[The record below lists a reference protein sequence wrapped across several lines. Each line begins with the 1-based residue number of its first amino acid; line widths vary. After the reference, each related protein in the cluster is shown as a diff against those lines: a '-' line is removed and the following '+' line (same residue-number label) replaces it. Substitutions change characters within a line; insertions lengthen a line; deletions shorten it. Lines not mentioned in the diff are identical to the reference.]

1 MGLLP
6 TGLFRPRDSQP
17 QGLPLYEKVTSP
29 ASSKAS
35 KDRYSD
41 DDVSFSSGS
50 GSDADDDY
58 DDDSTAS
65 SPRAG
70 KATSRQS
77 SSGKTSSRTH
87 MLPKRARGASAS
99 AFAQQ
104 PRRRLQPA
112 TATAA
117 VRAHIYRLP
126 NRVIRYLCLALVMTI
141 VVFIYTLVRASQ
153 LENRRIASGNIE
165 KPPPPPP
172 TWESF
177 DFLTR
182 YYGGVRNIVPLSENV
197 PQYPREEDEQPYEV
211 VNETATEAGTVP
223 KVHLHAAAAAAAAAA
238 AFHKD
243 KAPLPPSSAF
253 DKYEGYVMAGKDKEH
268 ITPCFIDE
276 AKTVS
281 VPPLRYFNGR
291 PNGFPQ
297 NIMGSYELLSLPED
311 ICFERFG
318 RYGPYGYGYS
328 VRKGGLGIGEYGER
342 EGADAVW
349 DGVNRVDYR
358 KIDWAQVQKRCYNAN
373 ARRFKAADT
382 RHAPVNGLYISDA
395 DPKAASAPINHVP
408 RDAPPE
414 EAADVSTI
422 DASPVSASGPFSA
435 TSSAPSLAPAATSLA
450 AQEDASEAST
460 KSSSSETE
468 PASPAKSAALA
479 ASASGPASASA
490 SAPAPAP
497 APAGD
502 LYRTAVVLRCWDEFV
517 WREEDIMNMR
527 SLITELSLASGGR
540 YDVHL
545 LVQVKNDAK
554 YPIWADDE
562 AYRKKIEDT
571 IPEEFR
577 GLVTLWTETQMLS
590 LYQGIHDLYTRGPGL
605 PVHGSYRGLQMA
617 MQHFS
622 YNHPEYA
629 FFWQWEMD
637 IRYTG
642 HILDLFTKMENWARD
657 QPRKGLWERNSRFYI
672 PSVHGSW
679 DDFRQMAR
687 VQTEAGF
694 AGADN
699 IWDGMPGGGPDPSK
713 KKMSAGEQTVWGP
726 VRPADPNDWF
736 EPQNDP
742 VPPTTYE
749 RDRYNWGVGEE
760 ADLITLNPIFDP
772 EGTTWLL
779 SEDITGYNETAET
792 LSGQASGKP
801 RRRAQII
808 TASRMSRRMLHTMHR
823 ETAFKKHHA
832 FSEMWPATAALQH
845 GYKAVYV
852 PHPVYVDRE
861 WPTQYMARTF
871 NGGRNGASG
880 GSRMS
885 VFGQREHNFRG
896 LSWYYNAGFSPNL
909 YRRWL
914 GLKVNG
920 DGGAEFEE
928 NADVTRNDSSVSN
941 MRGGEGRMCLP
952 AMLLHPIKDVELPVE
967 SNANEDY
974 DKPESEMNPGS

>member
-6 TGLFRPRDSQP
+6 TALFRLRDKQP

-29 ASSKAS
+29 SSS
-35 KDRYSD
+35 KDRYSE
-41 DDVSFSSGS
+41 DDVSSSDGA
-50 GSDADDDY
+50 GSDADNDY
-58 DDDSTAS
+58 DYEDESTTS
-65 SPRAG
+65 SPRTGNAS
-70 KATSRQS
+70 SRQS
-77 SSGKTSSRTH
+77 SGTASSRTL
-87 MLPKRARGASAS
+87 MLPKRAGGASAS
-99 AFAQQ
+99 AFAPQ
-104 PRRRLQPA
+104 PRRRLRA
-112 TATAA
+112 GTATAA

-126 NRVIRYLCLALVMTI
+126 NKIIRYLCTALVMTI
-141 VVFIYTLVRASQ
+141 IVFIITLIRASQ
-153 LENRRIASGNIE
+153 LENRRIANGLVD
-165 KPPPPPP
+165 KGPTPPPA
-172 TWESF
+172 WESF

-182 YYGGVRNIVPLSENV
+182 YYGGVRNLVPLKDNV
-197 PQYPREEDEQPYEV
+197 PQYPREEDEQPYEA
-211 VNETATEAGTVP
+211 VNDTSADAPAP
-223 KVHLHAAAAAAAAAA
+223 KVHLHAAAAAAAA

-243 KAPLPPSSAF
+243 KAPLPPSAAF
-253 DKYEGYVMAGKDKEH
+253 DKYEGYVMAGDKDH
-268 ITPCFIDE
+268 ITPCFIDN

-281 VPPLRYFNGR
+281 IPPLRYFNGR

-318 RYGPYGYGYS
+318 RFGPYGYGYS

-358 KIDWAQVQKRCYNAN
+358 KVDWSQVQQRCYNAN
-373 ARRFKAADT
+373 IRRFKLADT
-382 RHAPVNGLYISDA
+382 RHAPVNGLYVSGASTGA
-395 DPKAASAPINHVP
+395 DSAPINHVP
-408 RDAPPE
+408 RDAPAE
-414 EAADVSTI
+414 EPTDEPVADSE
-422 DASPVSASGPFSA
+422 P
-435 TSSAPSLAPAATSLA
+435 APSDVP
-450 AQEDASEAST
+450 QDVP
-460 KSSSSETE
+460 E
-468 PASPAKSAALA
+468 PASNS
-479 ASASGPASASA
+479 SA
-490 SAPAPAP
+490 SAPATPATPVEPPTP
-497 APAGD
+497 ADPSPTGE
-502 LYRTAVVLRCWDEFV
+502 LHRTAVVIRCWDEFV

-527 SLITELSLASGGR
+527 SIITELSLASGGR

-562 AYRKKIEDT
+562 AYRNKINEV

-577 GLVTLWTETQMLS
+577 GIVTLWTETQMLS

-605 PVHGSYRGLQMA
+605 PVHGVYRGLQMA
-617 MQHFS
+617 MQHFA

-642 HILDLFTKMENWARD
+642 HHLDLFTKMENWARE

-679 DDFRQMAR
+679 DDFRQMSR

-694 AGADN
+694 ASADN
-699 IWDGMPGGGPDPSK
+699 IWDGIPGGGPDGGK
-713 KKMSAGEQTVWGP
+713 KKSSSGEQTVWGP

-749 RDRYNWGVGEE
+749 RDHYNWGVGEE

-779 SEDITGYNETAET
+779 ADDITGYNQTAEK
-792 LSGQASGKP
+792 LSGQNSGNP
-801 RRRAQII
+801 QRRAQII

-880 GSRMS
+880 GSRYS
-885 VFGQREHNFRG
+885 VFGQREHNFLG
-896 LSWYYNAGFSPNL
+896 LTWYYNAGFSPNL

-914 GLKVNG
+914 GLKVNH

-928 NADVTRNDSSVSN
+928 NADVTRNDSTVSN

-952 AMLLHPIKDVELPVE
+952 AMLLHPIKNIELPVE

-974 DKPESEMNPGS
+974 NKPESDLNPGS

>member
-6 TGLFRPRDSQP
+6 TGLFRSRDSRP
-17 QGLPLYEKVTSP
+17 QGLPLYEKVTKP
-29 ASSKAS
+29 SSS

-41 DDVSFSSGS
+41 DDISSS
-50 GSDADDDY
+50 EGSDDDDDDGY
-58 DDDSTAS
+58 DYEADSTAS
-65 SPRAG
+65 SPRSGHAS
-70 KATSRQS
+70 SRQS
-77 SSGKTSSRTH
+77 SGTATSSSL
-87 MLPKRARGASAS
+87 MLPKRAAGTSGSVS
-99 AFAQQ
+99 AFVKQ
-104 PRRRLQPA
+104 PRRRLRPS

-117 VRAHIYRLP
+117 IRSHIYRLP
-126 NRVIRYLCLALVMTI
+126 NKVVRYLCTALIMTI
-141 VVFIYTLVRASQ
+141 IVFIVTLIRASQ
-153 LENRRIASGNIE
+153 LENRRIANGMTD
-165 KPPPPPP
+165 KKPAPPPA
-172 TWESF
+172 WESF

-182 YYGGVRNIVPLSENV
+182 YYGGVRNLVPLGENA
-197 PQYPREEDEQPYEV
+197 PQYPREEDEQPYG
-211 VNETATEAGTVP
+211 VNINDTSADATEADAAP
-223 KVHLHAAAAAAAAAA
+223 KVHLHAAAAAAAAAL
-238 AFHKD
+238 HKENH
-243 KAPLPPSSAF
+243 APVPPSTAF
-253 DKYEGYVMAGKDKEH
+253 DKYKGFVLATDPDH
-268 ITPCFIDE
+268 ITPCYIDD
-276 AKTVS
+276 ANTVS
-281 VPPLRYFNGR
+281 VPPLRYFDGR

-318 RYGPYGYGYS
+318 RFGPYGYGYS
-328 VRKGGLGIGEYGER
+328 VRSGGLGVGEYGEK

-349 DGVNRVDYR
+349 EGGANRVDYR
-358 KIDWAQVQKRCYNAN
+358 KVDWAKIQKRCYDAN
-373 ARRFKAADT
+373 TRRFKPAES
-382 RHAPVNGLYISDA
+382 RHAPVNGLYVGDA
-395 DPKAASAPINHVP
+395 IPTGKDASKPINHAARDAPAEEPAAETTEVTTTSEESEPATAPEMLEVAPESTVNSTASAPVE
-408 RDAPPE
+408 PPK
-414 EAADVSTI
+414 
-422 DASPVSASGPFSA
+422 
-435 TSSAPSLAPAATSLA
+435 APAAP
-450 AQEDASEAST
+450 ST
-460 KSSSSETE
+460 
-468 PASPAKSAALA
+468 PATPAT
-479 ASASGPASASA
+479 P
-490 SAPAPAP
+490 PPQ
-497 APAGD
+497 GD
-502 LYRTAVVLRCWDEFV
+502 LPRTAVVIRCWDEFV
-517 WREEDIMNMR
+517 WHEEDIMNLR
-527 SLITELSLASGGR
+527 ALITELSLASGAR

-554 YPIWADDE
+554 YPIWADDG
-562 AYRKKIEDT
+562 AYQSKIDSV
-571 IPEEFR
+571 IPPEFR
-577 GLVTLWTETQMLS
+577 GLVTLWTETEMLS

-605 PVHGSYRGLQMA
+605 PVHGVYRGLQMA

-622 YNHPEYA
+622 YNHPEYEY
-629 FFWQWEMD
+629 FWQWEMD

-642 HILDLFTKMENWARD
+642 HHLDLFTKMEKWAKE

-679 DDFRQMAR
+679 EDFRQMAR
-687 VQTEAGF
+687 VQTEAGY

-699 IWDGMPGGGPDPSK
+699 IWGGMPGKDGPNAK
-713 KKMSAGEQTVWGP
+713 KVAGEQPVWGP

-736 EPQNDP
+736 EPDNDP
-742 VPPTTYE
+742 KPPTSYE
-749 RDRYNWGVGEE
+749 KDRYTWGVGEE

-779 SEDITGYNETAET
+779 ADDITGYNETAERE
-792 LSGQASGKP
+792 SGQTSGKP
-801 RRRAQII
+801 KRAAQII

-885 VFGQREHNFRG
+885 VFGQREHNFLG
-896 LSWYYNAGFSPNL
+896 LTWYYNAGFSPNL

-928 NADVTRNDSSVSN
+928 NADVTRNDSTVSN

-952 AMLLHPIKDVELPVE
+952 AMLLHPIKNIELPVE

-974 DKPESEMNPGS
+974 NKPESDLNPGS

>member
-6 TGLFRPRDSQP
+6 AGLFRSRDSQ
-17 QGLPLYEKVTSP
+17 QQDLPLYEKATP
-29 ASSKAS
+29 LSKANRES
-35 KDRYSD
+35 YSD
-41 DDVSFSSGS
+41 DDISSSDGT

-58 DDDSTAS
+58 DDENEISASLPRTLTAS
-65 SPRAG
+65 S
-70 KATSRQS
+70 RQS
-77 SSGKTSSRTH
+77 HTTSSITH
-87 MLPKRARGASAS
+87 MLPKHSGRASVS

-104 PRRRLQPA
+104 HRRRMQPS

-126 NRVIRYLCLALVMTI
+126 NKIVRYLCLALVI
-141 VVFIYTLVRASQ
+141 SILVLIFTLVRASQ
-153 LENRRIASGNIE
+153 LENRRLASGNID
-165 KPPPPPP
+165 KAQAPPPA
-172 TWESF
+172 WESF

-182 YYGGVRNIVPLSENV
+182 YYGGVRNIVSFKENV
-197 PQYPREEDEQPYEV
+197 PQYPREEDEQPYDV
-211 VNETATEAGTVP
+211 ANDTIADAGTAP
-223 KVHLHAAAAAAAAAA
+223 KMHLHAAAAAAAA

-243 KAPLPPSSAF
+243 IAPLPPSSAF
-253 DKYEGYVMAGKDKEH
+253 DKYDGYIMAGKDKDH

-276 AKTVS
+276 ANTVS
-281 VPPLRYFNGR
+281 VPPLRYFEGR

-297 NIMGSYELLSLPED
+297 NVMGSYELLSLPED

-318 RYGPYGYGYS
+318 RFGPYGYGYS
-328 VRKGGLGIGEYGER
+328 VRKGGLGVGEYGER

-349 DGVNRVDYR
+349 DGAHRVDYR
-358 KIDWAQVQKRCYNAN
+358 KVNWAQVQQRCYAAN
-373 ARRFKAADT
+373 TGRYKHADS
-382 RHAPVNGLYISDA
+382 RLAPVNGFYINDGYMA
-395 DPKAASAPINHVP
+395 
-408 RDAPPE
+408 
-414 EAADVSTI
+414 
-422 DASPVSASGPFSA
+422 
-435 TSSAPSLAPAATSLA
+435 
-450 AQEDASEAST
+450 
-460 KSSSSETE
+460 
-468 PASPAKSAALA
+468 A
-479 ASASGPASASA
+479 ASASISHAPRDATAEEPTAESAADSVAAPSPAAASPQIAPETASNSSESGPADSVKSAS
-490 SAPAPAP
+490 PATPSLS
-497 APAGD
+497 GD
-502 LYRTAVVLRCWDEFV
+502 LHRTAVVLRCWDEFV

-554 YPIWADDE
+554 NPIWADDD
-562 AYRKKIEDT
+562 AYRKKVVDST
-571 IPEEFR
+571 PEEFR

-617 MQHFS
+617 MQHFA

-642 HILDLFTKMENWARD
+642 HILDLFTKMENWARE

-679 DDFRQMAR
+679 DDFRQMSR
-687 VQTEAGF
+687 VQTEVGIS
-694 AGADN
+694 GADN
-699 IWDGMPGGGPDPSK
+699 IWNGMPGGGPDAGK
-713 KKMSAGEQTVWGP
+713 KKTSAGEQTVWGP

-742 VPPTTYE
+742 VPPTTYD

-779 SEDITGYNETAET
+779 SDDITGYNETAET
-792 LSGQASGKP
+792 ENGQASGKP

-871 NGGRNGASG
+871 NSGRNGASG

-896 LSWYYNAGFSPNL
+896 LTWYYNAGFSPNL

-920 DGGAEFEE
+920 DGGAEFEK
-928 NADVTRNDSSVSN
+928 NADSTRNDSTVSN

-952 AMLLHPIKDVELPVE
+952 AMLLHPIKNIELPVE
-967 SNANEDY
+967 SSADEDY
-974 DKPESEMNPGS
+974 NKPESDMNPGS

>member
-6 TGLFRPRDSQP
+6 TNLFRQRDSRP
-17 QGLPLYEKVTSP
+17 QGLPLYEKATTP
-29 ASSKAS
+29 SSS

-41 DDVSFSSGS
+41 DEISSS
-50 GSDADDDY
+50 DGSDGSDDDEY
-58 DDDSTAS
+58 DYDAESSAS
-65 SPRAG
+65 SPRSGHAS
-70 KATSRQS
+70 SRQS
-77 SSGKTSSRTH
+77 SGTATSSSL
-87 MLPKRARGASAS
+87 MLPKRASGSSVS
-99 AFAQQ
+99 AFAKP
-104 PRRRLQPA
+104 PRRRLRPS

-117 VRAHIYRLP
+117 IRSHIYRLP
-126 NRVIRYLCLALVMTI
+126 NKIIRYLCTALIMTI
-141 VVFIYTLVRASQ
+141 IVFIVTLIRASQ
-153 LENRRIASGNIE
+153 LENRRIANGLTD
-165 KPPPPPP
+165 KAPAPPP

-182 YYGGVRNIVPLSENV
+182 YYGGVRNLVSLSENA
-197 PQYPREEDEQPYEV
+197 PQYPREEDEQPYNAG
-211 VNETATEAGTVP
+211 VNDTLAEADAAP
-223 KVHLHAAAAAAAAAA
+223 KVHLHAAAAAAAAAL
-238 AFHKD
+238 HKEN
-243 KAPLPPSSAF
+243 KAPLPPSGAF
-253 DKYEGYVMAGKDKEH
+253 DKYKGYVMNSDPNH
-268 ITPCFIDE
+268 ITPCYIDD
-276 AKTVS
+276 ANTVS
-281 VPPLRYFNGR
+281 VPPLRYFDGR

-318 RYGPYGYGYS
+318 RFGPYGYGYS
-328 VRKGGLGIGEYGER
+328 VRSGGLGVGEYGEK
-342 EGADAVW
+342 EGAEAVW
-349 DGVNRVDYR
+349 EGGANRVDYR
-358 KIDWAQVQKRCYNAN
+358 KVDWAKIQKRCYDAN
-373 ARRFKAADT
+373 TRRFKPT
-382 RHAPVNGLYISDA
+382 ESRHAPVNGLYVGDA
-395 DPKAASAPINHVP
+395 IPTSKDAFKPVNHAA
-408 RDAPPE
+408 RDAPAE
-414 EAADVSTI
+414 EPATETAET
-422 DASPVSASGPFSA
+422 
-435 TSSAPSLAPAATSLA
+435 TSSEDSEPATAPETLEVAPEPAVNSTESAPVAPVAPVTPAKASAAPAT
-450 AQEDASEAST
+450 
-460 KSSSSETE
+460 
-468 PASPAKSAALA
+468 PSPQ
-479 ASASGPASASA
+479 
-490 SAPAPAP
+490 
-497 APAGD
+497 GD
-502 LYRTAVVLRCWDEFV
+502 LPRTAVVIRCWDEFV
-517 WREEDIMNMR
+517 WHEEDIMNLR
-527 SLITELSLASGGR
+527 ALITELSLASGAR

-562 AYRKKIEDT
+562 AYQSKIDSV
-571 IPEEFR
+571 IPPEFR

-605 PVHGSYRGLQMA
+605 PVHGVYRGLQMA

-622 YNHPEYA
+622 YNHPEYEY
-629 FFWQWEMD
+629 FWQWEMD

-642 HILDLFTKMENWARD
+642 HHLDLFTKMEKWAKE

-679 DDFRQMAR
+679 EDFRQMAR

-699 IWDGMPGGGPDPSK
+699 IWSGMPGRDDPNAK
-713 KKMSAGEQTVWGP
+713 KVAGEQTVWGP

-736 EPQNDP
+736 EPDNDP
-742 VPPTTYE
+742 TPPTSYE
-749 RDRYNWGVGEE
+749 KDRYTWGVGEE

-779 SEDITGYNETAET
+779 ADDITGYNETAEKA
-792 LSGQASGKP
+792 SGQASGKP
-801 RRRAQII
+801 KRAAQII

-871 NGGRNGASG
+871 NAGRNGASG
-880 GSRMS
+880 GSRTS
-885 VFGQREHNFRG
+885 VFGQREHNFLG
-896 LSWYYNAGFSPNL
+896 LTWYYNAGFSPNL

-928 NADVTRNDSSVSN
+928 NADVTRNDSTVSN

-952 AMLLHPIKDVELPVE
+952 AMLLHPIKNIELPVE

-974 DKPESEMNPGS
+974 NKPESDLNPGS

>member
-6 TGLFRPRDSQP
+6 TGLFRSRDSQP

-29 ASSKAS
+29 TSSKAS
-35 KDRYSD
+35 KDYYSD
-41 DDVSFSSGS
+41 DDVSSSSGA

-58 DDDSTAS
+58 DYEDTSAAS
-65 SPRAG
+65 SPRARN
-70 KATSRQS
+70 AASRLS
-77 SSGKTSSRTH
+77 SSRSH
-87 MLPKRARGASAS
+87 MLPKRAGGASAS

-104 PRRRLQPA
+104 PRRRLQPS

-117 VRAHIYRLP
+117 VRAHFYRLP
-126 NRVIRYLCLALVMTI
+126 NKIIRYLCTALVMTI
-141 VVFIYTLVRASQ
+141 IVFIFTLVRASQ
-153 LENRRIASGNIE
+153 LENRRIASGNID
-165 KPPPPPP
+165 KAPAPPPA
-172 TWESF
+172 WESF

-182 YYGGVRNIVPLSENV
+182 YYGGVRNIVPYKENV
-197 PQYPREEDEQPYEV
+197 PQYPREEDEQPYDG
-211 VNETATEAGTVP
+211 VNDTTTDAAAAP
-223 KVHLHAAAAAAAAAA
+223 KVHLHAAAAAAAA

-243 KAPLPPSSAF
+243 KAPLPPSDAF
-253 DKYEGYVMAGKDKEH
+253 DKYEGYVMAGKDKDH
-268 ITPCFIDE
+268 ITPCYIDE
-276 AKTVS
+276 AKTIS

-297 NIMGSYELLSLPED
+297 NIMGSYDLLSLPED

-349 DGVNRVDYR
+349 DGVHRVDYR
-358 KIDWAQVQKRCYNAN
+358 KVNWAQVQQRCYNDN
-373 ARRFKAADT
+373 TRRFKPADS
-382 RHAPVNGLYISDA
+382 RHAPVNGLYVNDS
-395 DPKAASAPINHVP
+395 PSSASAPINHAP
-408 RDAPPE
+408 RDVPAE
-414 EAADVSTI
+414 DLTGEATAD
-422 DASPVSASGPFSA
+422 F
-435 TSSAPSLAPAATSLA
+435 
-450 AQEDASEAST
+450 
-460 KSSSSETE
+460 E
-468 PASPAKSAALA
+468 PASPPAADAPQDAPEAATNSSSSASESEPAPPAEFPAKSAP
-479 ASASGPASASA
+479 PAT
-490 SAPAPAP
+490 P

-502 LYRTAVVLRCWDEFV
+502 LHRTAVVLRCWDEFV

-527 SLITELSLASGGR
+527 SLITELSLSSGGR

-554 YPIWADDE
+554 YPIWADDD

-617 MQHFS
+617 MQRFA

-679 DDFRQMAR
+679 DDFRQMSR
-687 VQTEAGF
+687 VQTEAGY

-699 IWDGMPGGGPDPSK
+699 IWNGMPGGGPDASK
-713 KKMSAGEQTVWGP
+713 KKSAGEQTVWGP

-742 VPPTTYE
+742 VPPTTYD

-779 SEDITGYNETAET
+779 ADDITGYNETAET
-792 LSGQASGKP
+792 LNGQPSGKP
-801 RRRAQII
+801 QRRAQII

-832 FSEMWPATAALQH
+832 FSEMWPATACLQH

-885 VFGQREHNFRG
+885 VFGQREHNFLG
-896 LSWYYNAGFSPNL
+896 LTWYYNAGFSPNL

-928 NADVTRNDSSVSN
+928 NADVTRNDSTVSN

-952 AMLLHPIKDVELPVE
+952 AMLLHPIKNIELPVE

-974 DKPESEMNPGS
+974 NKPESDLNPGS